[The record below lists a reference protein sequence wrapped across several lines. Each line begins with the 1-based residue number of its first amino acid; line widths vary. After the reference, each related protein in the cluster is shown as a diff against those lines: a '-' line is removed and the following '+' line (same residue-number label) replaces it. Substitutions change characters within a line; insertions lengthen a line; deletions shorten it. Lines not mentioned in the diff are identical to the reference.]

1 LLDDETDGKIDVD
14 GWILVMGEDVLLELG
29 DGEIDTMLSGVEL
42 VAVNDD
48 RVTRLDC
55 RPEELLGTKAEL

>member
-1 LLDDETDGKIDVD
+1 
-14 GWILVMGEDVLLELG
+14 MGEDVLLELG